1 MQLMELSNGLIL
13 KNNQIMINPDGPL
26 DSQGEFE
33 EEQEGSPDTPKP
45 VKDGQIP
52 KKSKKISKTV
62 REILALQQN
71 EEENHDE
78 DITKSLFI
86 FAHDNKLRVMLKKLV
101 HNSYFAGFIYHM
113 IALNS
118 LLLMLDAPNL
128 TDQY

>member
-45 VKDGQIP
+45 VKDGQVP

-62 REILALQQN
+62 REILAL
-71 EEENHDE
+71 
-78 DITKSLFI
+78 
-86 FAHDNKLRVMLKKLV
+86 
-101 HNSYFAGFIYHM
+101 
-113 IALNS
+113 
-118 LLLMLDAPNL
+118 
-128 TDQY
+128 